1 MLKLCG
7 FAASNY
13 YNKVKLALLEKG
25 MAFEEVLVWAD
36 KSEGLLAKS
45 PYGKIPF
52 LETDAGALSESNA
65 ICEYLET
72 IDTRTPLLPADPFAA
87 AKVREI
93 IAFADLYLEWDA
105 RRLFPAA
112 FFGAK
117 LDDATRTQVG
127 KQLDKAVVAFHRL
140 VDFAPFAHGN
150 TFTLADCALAVH
162 LPLISLATKIVLQR
176 DVLEGTPAKAYVE
189 MIAQR
194 PSVQRANADRK
205 INTEAMLARA
215 KR

>member
-25 MAFEEVLVWAD
+25 MVFDEMLIWAD
-36 KSEGLLAKS
+36 KSEGLVAKS
-45 PYGKIPF
+45 PYGKIPY
-52 LETDAGALSESNA
+52 LETDSGALSESNA

-72 IDTRTPLLPADPFAA
+72 IDTRTPLLPSDPFAA

-93 IAFADLYLEWDA
+93 IVFADLDLEWDA
-105 RRLFPAA
+105 RSLFPEA

-117 LDDATRTQVG
+117 VDEATKVQVG

-140 VDFAPFAHGN
+140 VDFAPFAYGKA
-150 TFTLADCALAVH
+150 FTLADCALAVH
-162 LPLISLATKIVLQR
+162 LPLVSLATKLVLQR
-176 DVLEGTPAKAYVE
+176 DVLEGTPAKTYVE
-189 MIAQR
+189 MISQR
-194 PSVQRANADRK
+194 PAVQKVNADRK
-205 INTEAMLARA
+205 LNTELFLGRARL
-215 KR
+215 

>member
-93 IAFADLYLEWDA
+93 IAFADLYLEWEA
-105 RRLFPAA
+105 RRLYLEA
-112 FFGAK
+112 FFGGK
-117 LDDATRTQVG
+117 VDDATKTQVG
-127 KQLDKAVVAFHRL
+127 KQLDKAVVSFHRL
-140 VDFAPFAHGN
+140 VDFAPFARGN
-150 TFTLADCALAVH
+150 SFTLADCALAVH
-162 LPLISLATKIVLQR
+162 LPLVSLATRIVLQR
-176 DVLEGTPAKAYVE
+176 DVFEGTPAKSYVE
-189 MIAQR
+189 MISQR
-194 PSVQRANADRK
+194 PSVQKVNADRK
-205 INTEAMLARA
+205 INTEAMMALAR
-215 KR
+215 R